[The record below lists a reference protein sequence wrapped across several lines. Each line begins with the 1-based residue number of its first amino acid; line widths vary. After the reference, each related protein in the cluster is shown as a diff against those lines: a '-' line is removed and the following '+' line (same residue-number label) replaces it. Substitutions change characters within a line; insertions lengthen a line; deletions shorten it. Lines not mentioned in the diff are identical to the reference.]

1 VRGQAVQG
9 EDVAMREDGSTY
21 GATMA
26 SSLYSPA
33 ISAYF
38 ALQSWDVSPCFLF
51 RFFNSLPVYGVTV

>member
-33 ISAYF
+33 ISAYV
-38 ALQSWDVSPCFLF
+38 ALQSWDVSPRLFVFLF
-51 RFFNSLPVYGVTV
+51 